1 MAKRFVAWAMP
12 GLIFTVTFAFS
23 ACSGTEPSGAGPA
36 NCAPTSSGNGGS
48 GGTAVTTTST
58 GTTGSGGSD
67 GGVGTGGGEVEIPI
81 GGTPGTGNPDN
92 TFDHANDP
100 GESGQKDPLEINKER
115 AEEGPPEIR
124 TRLHGCTKLTY
135 SALGHFLSS
144 HGVDI
149 NPAVPPGNQVC
160 GGMGS
165 APCCLDGLKNGGETG
180 VDCGGGTCIGCGL
193 VTQGCSANFDCQS
206 SNCKGGMCQP
216 ASAGVL
222 YKSGG
227 DALGVAKFERREGE
241 SYFHTTSG
249 AAKLFDIFMQAAPEI
264 IANVQTAPACVIDG
278 AGKPMFEMDGS
289 CVRDSVSC
297 LMGRPATDDDV
308 LLCTQIAQKAGDK
321 DIKQRLA
328 VATILSAAHT
338 CE

>member
-1 MAKRFVAWAMP
+1 V
-12 GLIFTVTFAFS
+12 G
-23 ACSGTEPSGAGPA
+23 GNAGV
-36 NCAPTSSGNGGS
+36 GGS
-48 GGTAVTTTST
+48 GGAATTTTST
-58 GTTGSGGSD
+58 ST
-67 GGVGTGGGEVEIPI
+67 GVGTGGKD
-81 GGTPGTGNPDN
+81 GGPGTGGSEEAPPGGVPTTGNPDN

-124 TRLHGCTKLTY
+124 TRLHGCTKLSY

-149 NPAVPPGNQVC
+149 NPAVPPGNEVC

-193 VTQGCSANFDCQS
+193 VMDACSVNFDCQS
-206 SNCKGGMCQP
+206 SNCKGGVCQP

-222 YKSGG
+222 YKTGG

-241 SYFHTTSG
+241 SHFHTTSG

-264 IANVQTAPACVIDG
+264 IANIETAPACVVDG
-278 AGKPMFEMDGS
+278 VGKPMFDPMDGS
-289 CVRDSVSC
+289 CVRDSVTC
-297 LMGRPATDDDV
+297 LMGRPATDDDL
-308 LLCTQIAQKAGDK
+308 LLCNQIAQKAGDK
-321 DIKQRLA
+321 IIKQRLA